1 MFDPLI
7 AFIRDQYQT
16 NDPIPLHA
24 PTFGGNERIYVDET
38 ITSTFV
44 SSVGRFVDRF
54 EADMASYTG
63 SPRAVAVMNGTAG
76 LHMALML
83 AGVARDEY
91 VITQALTFV
100 ATCNAISYC
109 GATPIFV
116 DVDHDTMGLSP
127 TALEAWLEQHADQSD
142 DGLCRYK
149 ADGKV
154 IRACV
159 PMHSFGH
166 PVHLHELVRVC
177 KTWGLVLVEDAA
189 ESLGSTYHGQHTGT
203 FGAIGVAS
211 FNGNK
216 TITTG
221 GGGMILCSEA
231 LGNRAKHLTTTAKK
245 PHSFEYVHDAVGYN
259 FRMPNLNAAL
269 GCAQLEQ
276 LPGFVAAKR
285 ALAAAYRSFFADSS
299 LSFFSEPSGCES
311 NYWLNAV
318 ICSDRAE
325 RDRMLE
331 ATNSA
336 GIMTRPIWALM
347 TRLPMYDT
355 APRSD
360 ELTQSNWFEDRVVN
374 LPSSVIPGLIPDKAP

>member
-231 LGNRAKHLTTTAKK
+231 LGNRAKSLI
-245 PHSFEYVHDAVGYN
+245 
-259 FRMPNLNAAL
+259 AL
-269 GCAQLEQ
+269 SMSMMRLAIIFGC
-276 LPGFVAAKR
+276 
-285 ALAAAYRSFFADSS
+285 
-299 LSFFSEPSGCES
+299 
-311 NYWLNAV
+311 
-318 ICSDRAE
+318 
-325 RDRMLE
+325 
-331 ATNSA
+331 
-336 GIMTRPIWALM
+336 
-347 TRLPMYDT
+347 
-355 APRSD
+355 
-360 ELTQSNWFEDRVVN
+360 
-374 LPSSVIPGLIPDKAP
+374 LI